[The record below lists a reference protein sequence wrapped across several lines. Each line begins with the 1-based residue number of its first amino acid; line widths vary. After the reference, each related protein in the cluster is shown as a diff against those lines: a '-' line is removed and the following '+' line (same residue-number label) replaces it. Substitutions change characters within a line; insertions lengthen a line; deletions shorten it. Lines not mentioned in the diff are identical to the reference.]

1 MSIIANFYRESGKND
16 ICGLFRADLE
26 WALKWVCDIIF
37 AILFPEHYSRMTC
50 VIGMTLALYL
60 FIITVYSLVNRLRNN
75 YKLIQ
80 TELRSS

>member
-1 MSIIANFYRESGKND
+1 
-16 ICGLFRADLE
+16 
-26 WALKWVCDIIF
+26 
-37 AILFPEHYSRMTC
+37 MTC